1 MPPRR
6 TNFVLQGD
14 TVTSLITQP
23 AADTASKKNFDF
35 SMRDL
40 IDFNARKALI
50 PSADFDILETIF
62 PSRSAHFWGIR
73 KGRNN
78 GNVNKFSKVNPGD
91 ITIFAKDMRIFAVA
105 TVAHTFRSANFA
117 HNLWAPDDEGND
129 WELVCAF
136 DEVRRVDIPVLNFN
150 QLVGYK
156 DNNSIQGFNVL
167 PEDKCRV
174 FLNSYD
180 LYSQRHLPQ
189 SDEEPL
195 DPPLDASWPELDAA
209 VTAKRRREQG
219 ALRGALLGRRTE
231 GTCALCGES
240 YPAEFLIAAHIKK
253 RQYAD
258 DDERRDIP
266 NIAML
271 ACKFG
276 CDELFERGY
285 ISVDENATVI
295 TSQLPPEL
303 QNSAIASRLKDLAGR
318 TLPIDFVQPRGV
330 YFDWHFHKT
339 FLPELN

>member
-1 MPPRR
+1 M
-6 TNFVLQGD
+6 
-14 TVTSLITQP
+14 TSLITQP

-40 IDFNARKALI
+40 IDFDVRKALI
-50 PSADFDILETIF
+50 PSADFNILNTIF

-73 KGRNN
+73 TGRNN

-91 ITIFAKDMRIFAVA
+91 ITIFAKNMRIFAVA
-105 TVAHTFRSANFA
+105 TVAHTFRSASFA
-117 HNLWAPDDEGND
+117 RNLWAPDEEGND

-136 DEVRRVDIPVLNFN
+136 DEVRPVRIPVLEFN
-150 QLVGYK
+150 RLVGYK

-180 LYSQRHLPQ
+180 LYSQRHLPP
-189 SDEEPL
+189 SDEAPL
-195 DPPLDASWPELDAA
+195 DPPSNASWPELDAA

-219 ALRGALLGRRTE
+219 ALRGALLGMRTE
-231 GTCALCGES
+231 GSCALCGET
-240 YPAEFLIAAHIKK
+240 YPAEFLVAAHIKK
-253 RQYAD
+253 RQYA

-285 ISVDENATVI
+285 ISVDESATVI

-303 QNSAIASRLKDLAGR
+303 QNSALARKLEDLTGR

-330 YFDWHFHKT
+330 YFDWHLHET
-339 FLPELN
+339 FLPELK

>member
-1 MPPRR
+1 MR
-6 TNFVLQGD
+6 N
-14 TVTSLITQP
+14 LIG
-23 AADTASKKNFDF
+23 
-35 SMRDL
+35 
-40 IDFNARKALI
+40 FNVRKTLI
-50 PSADFDILETIF
+50 PSTDFDILNTIF
-62 PSRSAHFWGIR
+62 PSQSAHFWGIR
-73 KGRNN
+73 TGKSN
-78 GNVNKFSKVNPGD
+78 GNINKFSKVNPGD
-91 ITIFAKDMRIFAVA
+91 ITVFARDMGIFAVA
-105 TVAHTFRSANFA
+105 TVAHTFRSADFA

-136 DEVRRVDIPVLNFN
+136 DEVRPVRIPVLEFN
-150 QLVGYK
+150 RLVGYK

-180 LYSQRHLPQ
+180 LYSQRHLPP
-189 SDEEPL
+189 SDEAPL
-195 DPPLDASWPELDAA
+195 DPPSNASWPELDAA

-219 ALRGALLGRRTE
+219 ALRGALLGMRTE
-231 GTCALCGES
+231 GSCALCGET
-240 YPAEFLIAAHIKK
+240 YPAEFLVAAHIKK
-253 RQYAD
+253 RQYA

-285 ISVDENATVI
+285 ISVDESATVI

-303 QNSAIASRLKDLAGR
+303 QNSALARKLEDLTGR

-330 YFDWHFHKT
+330 YFDWHLHET
-339 FLPELN
+339 FLPELK

>member
-1 MPPRR
+1 MR
-6 TNFVLQGD
+6 N
-14 TVTSLITQP
+14 LIG
-23 AADTASKKNFDF
+23 
-35 SMRDL
+35 
-40 IDFNARKALI
+40 FNVRKTLI
-50 PSADFDILETIF
+50 PSTDFDILNTIF
-62 PSRSAHFWGIR
+62 PSQSAHFWGIR
-73 KGRNN
+73 TGKSN
-78 GNVNKFSKVNPGD
+78 GNINKFSKVNPGD
-91 ITIFAKDMRIFAVA
+91 ITVFARDMGIFAVA
-105 TVAHTFRSANFA
+105 TVAHTFRSADFA

-136 DEVRRVDIPVLNFN
+136 DEVRPVRIPVLEFN
-150 QLVGYK
+150 RLVGYK

-180 LYSQRHLPQ
+180 LYSQRHLPP
-189 SDEEPL
+189 SDEAPL
-195 DPPLDASWPELDAA
+195 DPPSNASWPELDAA

-219 ALRGALLGRRTE
+219 ALRGALLGMRTE
-231 GTCALCGES
+231 GSCALCGET
-240 YPAEFLIAAHIKK
+240 YPAEFLVAAHIKK

-285 ISVDENATVI
+285 ISVDESATVI

-303 QNSAIASRLKDLAGR
+303 QNSALARKLEDLTGR

-330 YFDWHFHKT
+330 YFDWHLHET
-339 FLPELN
+339 FLPELK